1 MSGTDGDGNGSD
13 PARLDLGAMRRD
25 YGRADDAPGLS
36 EDDLA
41 ADWLAQ
47 FRRWFDDAVA
57 AGLPEPNAM
66 VVATASAEGRP
77 SARTVLLKQVDARGF
92 VFVTNYTSRK
102 GGELAA
108 NPYASLV
115 FPWFPM
121 TRQVVVC
128 GTVAKVSPEESAA
141 YFATRP
147 RGSQIG
153 AWTSP
158 QSQVVTGRSEL
169 DAAERETIERFADS
183 PEVPVPPHWGGFRL
197 RPDTVEFWQGRTSR
211 LHDRLRYRRVERP
224 ADTADGQGDT
234 TDGRAAGRTDDWI
247 VERLGP

>member
-1 MSGTDGDGNGSD
+1 
-13 PARLDLGAMRRD
+13 MRRD

-36 EDDLA
+36 EEDLA
-41 ADWLAQ
+41 GDWLAQ

-66 VVATASAEGRP
+66 VVATASADRRP

-92 VFVTNYTSRK
+92 VFVTNYMSRK

-121 TRQVVVC
+121 TRQVVVG
-128 GTVAKVSPEESAA
+128 GTVAKVAPEESAA

-147 RGSQIG
+147 RDSQIG
-153 AWTSP
+153 AWASP
-158 QSQVVTGRSEL
+158 QSQVVTGRAEL
-169 DAAERETIERFADS
+169 DAAARETVDRFADS

-197 RPDTVEFWQGRTSR
+197 RPDTVEFWQGRTGR
-211 LHDRLRYRRVERP
+211 LHDRLRYRRVEGP
-224 ADTADGQGDT
+224 EDTAG
-234 TDGRAAGRTDDWI
+234 GRAAHRTDDWI